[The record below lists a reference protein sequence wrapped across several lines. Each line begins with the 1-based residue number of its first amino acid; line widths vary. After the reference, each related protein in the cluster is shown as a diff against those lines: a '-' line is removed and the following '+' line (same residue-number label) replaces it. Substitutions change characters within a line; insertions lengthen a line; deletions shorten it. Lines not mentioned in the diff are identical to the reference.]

1 MYRVNGTNDWGDC
14 STAKY
19 SRIYDINNYLS
30 DPYSLNLTN
39 TVFPKSL
46 QDGKIGNK
54 HNVSAYTQKIGMI
67 NQPDA
72 PFYNS
77 GDLTVKLFDLIP
89 AAPYQVL
96 ETDYTSYSVVYSCSH
111 FYGLGTQEFIWVFT
125 RKPLEIGTKAFNTLS
140 DIVLKTIDNK
150 FNSNNTSSG
159 KPRDFSKSKGY
170 SKYSDT
176 NNYLRAV

>member
-1 MYRVNGTNDWGDC
+1 MYRVNGTLDWGDC

-19 SRIYDINNYLS
+19 SRIYDVNNYLS
-30 DPYSLNLTN
+30 DPYSLNITN
-39 TVFPKSL
+39 TVFPKSY
-46 QDGKIGNK
+46 QGGKPGNRFNITGYK
-54 HNVSAYTQKIGMI
+54 KKTGTL

-96 ETDYTSYSVVYSCSH
+96 DTDYASYSVVYSCSH
-111 FYGLGTQEFIWVFT
+111 FFGLGTQEFLWVFT
-125 RKPLEIGTKAFNTLS
+125 RKPLEIGSKAFNAMS
-140 DIVLKTIDNK
+140 DKVLKIIDRKFDSINNK
-150 FNSNNTSSG
+150 GG
-159 KPRDFSKSKGY
+159 KPSDFKESKGY

-176 NNYLRAV
+176 